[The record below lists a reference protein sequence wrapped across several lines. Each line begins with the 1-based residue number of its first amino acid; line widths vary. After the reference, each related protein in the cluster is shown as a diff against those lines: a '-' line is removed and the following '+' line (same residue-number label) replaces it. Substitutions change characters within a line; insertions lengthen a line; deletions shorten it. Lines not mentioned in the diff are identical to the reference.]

1 MVGTQMTPFFNR
13 VFTKLE
19 EINGRL
25 QALENRVGALDNLGQ
40 QAGRGAPTQPPLPV
54 LPPSPDGYPMKTRES
69 VQALNMDLADRAAQE
84 RAVSICVDFLLQ
96 NLRIIPD
103 DIPSTREVI

>member
-40 QAGRGAPTQPPLPV
+40 QAGAELPHSHLFQFYPP
-54 LPPSPDGYPMKTRES
+54 
-69 VQALNMDLADRAAQE
+69 VQT
-84 RAVSICVDFLLQ
+84 
-96 NLRIIPD
+96 
-103 DIPSTREVI
+103 DIP